1 MQKKLKHIWSKDLD
15 LWGNDSV
22 TWAATSAA
30 TAPTRVT
37 VKPPSTWC
45 KNFSL
50 SDVFTADLLST
61 ITLLSCA
68 DTCRFIDDGQQR
80 FVCSSQHFATF
91 PRVPQCERCSGHD
104 GDPITVA
111 QCVAYVSIV
120 KYEKSSRYDGFLCSA
135 DNGD

>member
-1 MQKKLKHIWSKDLD
+1 MQKTYKHILSKDLD
-15 LWGNDSV
+15 LWSVDSV

-68 DTCRFIDDGQQR
+68 DTYRFIDDGQQR

-91 PRVPQCERCSGHD
+91 PRVPQCERCGDHD
-104 GDPITVA
+104 GDPINVA
-111 QCVAYVSIV
+111 QCVTYVSIV
-120 KYEKSSRYDGFLCSA
+120 KYTTQSSQ
-135 DNGD
+135 